1 MKGSAAWLDPI
12 RPKTTKLHT
21 NIVKKTMFI
30 GFKVLFPLVLEK
42 SVIGRTNKINNEANI
57 AITPSSL
64 FGIDLKIA

>member
-1 MKGSAAWLDPI
+1 
-12 RPKTTKLHT
+12 
-21 NIVKKTMFI
+21 MFI